1 MSKKTVIA
9 KARVSE
15 NTKKQA
21 DLILES
27 HDTNMSSLIRAT
39 LENIVENNALPYFMQ
54 AACSPEKRSEKEFPK
69 EKMTV
74 LEQVQGFL
82 LNTFNLELP
91 SVGEARSKLVAKL
104 VREYQDNAIPMIVCS
119 EEIERISVELRK
131 WKDEQAENK
140 KNGVSKNVNEPR
152 KERILSYID
161 RVIELSEQMDSYREN
176 VKYIQHKLDETE
188 LKNK

>member
-21 DLILES
+21 DFILES